1 MKGTDDME
9 HIERVQ
15 TDKPEVP
22 ETEISETFEALGLE
36 TQEQRDM
43 ILEQRHWVG
52 EPRNS
57 DARYIIVLSNSSKP
71 APIVG

>member
-1 MKGTDDME
+1 MERIEQVRTD
-9 HIERVQ
+9 R
-15 TDKPEVP
+15 P
-22 ETEISETFEALGLE
+22 EISEAEITETFETLGLE
-36 TQEQRDM
+36 TQEQRDT

-71 APIVG
+71 APTVG

>member
-1 MKGTDDME
+1 MKRLEQVRTE
-9 HIERVQ
+9 S
-15 TDKPEVP
+15 PEVSEAEIA
-22 ETEISETFEALGLE
+22 ETYEALGLE
-36 TQEQRDM
+36 TQEQRDT

-57 DARYIIVLSNSSKP
+57 DARYIIVLSNSSRP